1 MSDKKCIGIFSAH
14 YPPSLG
20 GIEVFTQN
28 LAAQLVSMGH
38 RVIVVTSNIQG
49 LADTETVDDIEIM
62 RMPCK
67 PLMSGRLPIPDRNA
81 KFRSMRAQLESL
93 PFDSI
98 LINTRFFPHS
108 FVGAELARKKG
119 VKPIVLDHGSAY
131 LTLDNS
137 LFDLAIKAY
146 EHGTS
151 HRMKK
156 YYPDFYGISKA
167 SMRWLST
174 FGINAKG
181 TISNAMN
188 TDGFISGASERDFRA
203 ELGLGPRSFMVAFTG
218 RLIPEKGVKSLLEAA
233 QMLASEHDV
242 HIVLAGDG
250 PMMRDVQNASG
261 NVHALGRID
270 RADMAALLL
279 QSDAFCLP
287 TRSEGFSTSLLEAAA
302 CGCAPI
308 ITNVGGVEELIPET
322 SYGVILDDPS
332 PESVA
337 DAISHLKAHPEFAR
351 EIGVN
356 AAQRAKEFN
365 WERTALTL
373 LDAFDEANHSASSA
387 RS

>member
-38 RVIVVTSNIQG
+38 RVIVVTSNIHG
-49 LADTETVDDIEIM
+49 LADTETVDGIEIM

-67 PLMSGRLPIPDRNA
+67 PLMRGRLPIPDRNA
-81 KFRSMRAQLESL
+81 KFRSMCAQLESL

-108 FVGAELARKKG
+108 FVGANLARKKG
-119 VKPIVLDHGSAY
+119 IKPIVLDHGSAY
-131 LTLDNS
+131 LTLDNP

-151 HRMKK
+151 HRMKR
-156 YYPDFYGISKA
+156 YDPDFYGISKA

-174 FGINAKG
+174 FGIEAKSA
-181 TISNAMN
+181 ISNAMN
-188 TDGFISGASERDFRA
+188 ADEFIGSASRRDFRA
-203 ELGLGPRSFMVAFTG
+203 ELGLDPQSFMVAFTG
-218 RLIPEKGVKSLLEAA
+218 RLIPEKGVRSLLEAA
-233 QMLASEHDV
+233 QILASEQDV

-250 PMMRDVQNASG
+250 PMMQDVKKAKG

-308 ITNVGGVEELIPET
+308 ITNVGGVEELIPEA
-322 SYGVILDDPS
+322 SYGVIIEDAS

-337 DAISHLKAHPEFAR
+337 AAIRSLNEQPELAC
-351 EIGVN
+351 EMGSK
-356 AAQRAKEFN
+356 AAQRAREFN
-365 WERTALTL
+365 WERTALML
-373 LDAFDEANHSASSA
+373 LDAFDAANHSPSS
-387 RS
+387 